1 MSVYEEPIFLG
12 SGESCLV
19 VEFADEID
27 RGANMRL
34 QALRRAIAARQPHGV
49 RELVATYRSLAI
61 HFDPLVLEHGDVE
74 RIARAALESSGR
86 GGEEK
91 GRVVMLPVLY
101 GGGHGPDMENVCA
114 HTGLSEEEVV
124 RRHTGRDVYCFM
136 LGFMPGFPYLGGMD
150 ESLATPRLKDP
161 RKLIPAGSIGIAD
174 KQTGGY
180 PFDSPGGWQL
190 IGRTPVKLYDPRKS
204 NPFLLD
210 AGDFVRFRAL
220 GGADEYALIAAREAE
235 GTYEPEVVPQ

>member
-34 QALRRAIAARQPHGV
+34 QALRRAIEARGPRGV

-61 HFDPLVLEHGDVE
+61 HFDPLVLKYGDVE
-74 RIARAALESSGR
+74 EIVGASLKNLREGES
-86 GGEEK
+86 EA
-91 GRVVMLPVLY
+91 GRVVVVPVRY
-101 GGGHGPDMENVCA
+101 GGEYGPDIGNVA
-114 HTGLSEEEVV
+114 SHAGLSAEEVV
-124 RRHTGRDVYCFM
+124 RRHTGRDCYCFM

-150 ESLATPRLKDP
+150 ESIAAPRLKEP
-161 RKLIPAGSIGIAD
+161 RTLIPAGSIGIAD

-190 IGRTPVKLYDPRKS
+190 IGRTPAKLYDPRKK
-204 NPFLLD
+204 NPFLIE
-210 AGDFVRFRAL
+210 AGDWVRFRAIED
-220 GGADEYALIAAREAE
+220 DEYGTIAAAEAA
-235 GTYEPEVVPQ
+235 GTYAAEEMPK

>member
-19 VEFADEID
+19 AEFADEID

-34 QALRRAIAARQPHGV
+34 QALRRAIESRRPRGV

-61 HFDPLVLEHGDVE
+61 HFDPLILEYGDVE
-74 RIARAALESSGR
+74 RIARSAMQDAGESAASG
-86 GGEEK
+86 
-91 GRVVMLPVLY
+91 GRVVVLPVLY
-101 GGGHGPDMENVCA
+101 GGEYGPDMENVVS
-114 HTGLSEEEVV
+114 HTGLSESEVV
-124 RRHTGRDVYCFM
+124 ARHTGRDCYCFM

-150 ESLATPRLKDP
+150 ESLATPRLKEP
-161 RKLIPAGSIGIAD
+161 RKSIPAGSVGIAD

-190 IGRTPVKLYDPRKS
+190 IGRTPVKLYDPRKKK
-204 NPFLLD
+204 PFLLE
-210 AGDFVRFRAL
+210 AGDWVRFRSIE
-220 GGADEYALIAAREAE
+220 GEEYGKIAALETA
-235 GTYEPEVVPQ
+235 GSYAPEVTSK